1 MLLMSLVYWFFSTI
15 FQYQPIRC
23 INLIKVNFSSHLL
36 IDFTKCL
43 PTYYTDQ
50 YLNMTYGTWTEC
62 KNRDPVFGFQVSRP
76 HLETG
81 EKCTKHKCY
90 PNSIFWQN
98 RKLIWI
104 NPLAPE
110 GESTLRFLSGVEG
123 RGSR

>member
-23 INLIKVNFSSHLL
+23 INLIKVNFFSHLL

-90 PNSIFWQN
+90 PNSIF
-98 RKLIWI
+98 
-104 NPLAPE
+104 
-110 GESTLRFLSGVEG
+110 
-123 RGSR
+123 